1 MHYSALA
8 SNLSTRLYAID
19 SIDIIE
25 RCCCAIEY
33 RIDTHSLRALLYM
46 YISPELRNAH
56 HALYADDADGCGLIL
71 TVPIINGLDRRIA
84 DMFDYVW
91 LNQICF
97 SVCLSEC
104 IEFCFFALFGLI
116 RFSFF

>member
-1 MHYSALA
+1 MCMLLSTQSMHYSALA
-8 SNLSTRLYAID
+8 SNLSTRLYTID
-19 SIDIIE
+19 SSIDIIE
-25 RCCCAIEY
+25 RCCCAMEY

-84 DMFDYVW
+84 DMFDFVW
-91 LNQICF
+91 LNQIWF
-97 SVCLSEC
+97 SVCL
-104 IEFCFFALFGLI
+104 
-116 RFSFF
+116 